1 LEGTVP
7 DDFFPSSSLVVT
19 GLESAAIVAVYS
31 TFQPQNTRDRYS
43 TLIENFGQ
51 KKKSLEGWPQ
61 TRVKINQQSAIS
73 KQFLTSSFPPRERDN
88 A

>member
-31 TFQPQNTRDRYS
+31 SFQPQNTRDRYS

-51 KKKSLEGWPQ
+51 KKKIVSRLAPNKRQ
-61 TRVKINQQSAIS
+61 DKSAIS
-73 KQFLTSSFPPRERDN
+73 KQNLSSSFPPRERDN

>member
-51 KKKSLEGWPQ
+51 KKKIVRRLAPNKRQ
-61 TRVKINQQSAIS
+61 DKSAIS
-73 KQFLTSSFPPRERDN
+73 KQNLSSSFPPRERDN